1 MPKIYKVQILAI
13 DDDVVVVFWKV
24 RQLET
29 FRFDLALGASLK
41 SILNPLR

>member
-13 DDDVVVVFWKV
+13 DDVVVFWKV

>member
-13 DDDVVVVFWKV
+13 DDVVVVFWEV

-29 FRFDLALGASLK
+29 FRFDLTLGASLK

>member
-13 DDDVVVVFWKV
+13 DDVIVVFWKV

-29 FRFDLALGASLK
+29 FRFDLVLGASLK

>member
-13 DDDVVVVFWKV
+13 DDVVVVFWKV

>member
-13 DDDVVVVFWKV
+13 DDVVVFFWKV

-29 FRFDLALGASLK
+29 FPFDLALGASLK